1 MVSERNRL
9 LPIGPDLH
17 HVQNVGTEMGT
28 ESSQC
33 GLTLSLD
40 LPGERFWPHD
50 ITVCIDLYQHFWPLT
65 PDSWQSF
72 RAGGYIPDVSSGCG
86 AEAYAGSAGMMV
98 LSFSAASR
106 FPLRGETS

>member
-1 MVSERNRL
+1 MSERNRL

-17 HVQNVGTEMGT
+17 HVPTDGTEVGT
-28 ESSQC
+28 ESSQS

-40 LPGERFWPHD
+40 LPGERIWPHD
-50 ITVCIDLYQHFWPLT
+50 ITVGIDLYLHFWLLT
-65 PDSWQSF
+65 PGSWQSF

-86 AEAYAGSAGMMV
+86 AGAYAGSAGMMV